1 MVSGITVTIMKQR
14 QSAPT
19 PESMEIFTS
28 KTTSNAI
35 FKNDSEKKK
44 SRRKYTKLEMPVDC
58 EIVSH

>member
-28 KTTSNAI
+28 KTTNNAI
-35 FKNDSEKKK
+35 FKNDSEKKN
-44 SRRKYTKLEMPVDC
+44 LEGNTPN
-58 EIVSH
+58 